1 MALQAGRL
9 RHTATI
15 LQNIQSRNKIGQLVS
30 QWQEYTKVWCEFVP
44 LSVNSIITAQAT
56 NNQIVARC
64 VIRYRQD
71 ITSGMRLVHNGITYQ
86 IDGLP
91 LPDPKTGRQYLTLML
106 KTL

>member
-1 MALQAGRL
+1 MQAGRL

-15 LQNIQSRNKIGQLVS
+15 LEQTQSRNKIGQVVS

-56 NNQIVARC
+56 NNQITARC
-64 VIRYRQD
+64 VIRSRND
-71 ITSGMRLVHNGITYQ
+71 IKSGMRLVHDGTTYQ
-86 IDGLP
+86 IDGSP
-91 LPDPKTGRQYLTLML
+91 LPDPKTGREYLTLML